1 MDILMLCGE
10 IGKKGIS
17 KDRCDGRVRLAVGGP
32 CCLVFALVK
41 LQKSQVQPLVSQV
54 KTQHSQCPRVDHI
67 WEGQFVLSKLRYILR
82 EQSCLFTRRYRT
94 VRQASPSFGLAQY
107 APYRPTTQEVKI
119 SGKLGIGERQ
129 IVS

>member
-41 LQKSQVQPLVSQV
+41 LQKSQVRPLVSQI
-54 KTQHSQCPRVDHI
+54 KTQRSPCPRADHI
-67 WEGQFVLSKLRYILR
+67 WEGQFVLSKLRYIHWEEPYLPGDTELSDRPALLLDLPSMLPVGQLHRKLR
-82 EQSCLFTRRYRT
+82 FLVSLE
-94 VRQASPSFGLAQY
+94 
-107 APYRPTTQEVKI
+107 
-119 SGKLGIGERQ
+119 SGKDR
-129 IVS
+129 